1 MKFEVEHEETVNFE
15 VKHEPC
21 MSYEVKHEP
30 FSTLAL
36 CNSSIWKPPRPA
48 QLQDDA
54 AVALKPGESQQLHHM
69 KPHTTEHVPRELV
82 KVPPG
87 CDTFTQV
94 FPECSFSEEQFEYV
108 LKELENRGDL
118 SALDRFLSSIP
129 PQISGHL
136 ENNEYLVAARAMVR
150 YQKGEYRELFSILEE
165 NNFAKVS
172 RAPLQQMWHDA
183 HYKEAERLRGRPLG
197 AVDKYRVRKKY
208 PLPKSIWDGS
218 QNNHCFKEK
227 ARTILREWYIQN
239 PYPAPNI
246 KRDLAEAAGLTPTQ
260 VSNWFK
266 NRRQR
271 DRAANSKNKK
281 AMLSITGSTWRPF
294 EVSPNVAMTAES
306 PHSAPSSRHL
316 SCSPLVSPVSIV
328 SPVPLSPAVTL
339 VPSHSVSLQVSPDGL
354 STSFLSSGQPTPW
367 HYSLAGLAQPSI
379 ETHTSAEQWTRGL
392 EAAGIAH
399 YTQLSQVSS
408 SLASYFTPLEVIS
421 RPSSHLIPLPTHAIP
436 SHVSAV
442 TSAGGNVT
450 SLTQASHALPP
461 LPITH
466 P

>member
-1 MKFEVEHEETVNFE
+1 MTI
-15 VKHEPC
+15 
-21 MSYEVKHEP
+21 
-30 FSTLAL
+30 
-36 CNSSIWKPPRPA
+36 SIEWCA
-48 QLQDDA
+48 ICDDA
-54 AVALKPGESQQLHHM
+54 AVALKPGEPQQLHHM

-87 CDTFTQV
+87 CDNFTQV
-94 FPECSFSEEQFEYV
+94 FPDCAFSEEQFEYV

-118 SALDRFLSSIP
+118 NALDRFLASIP
-129 PQISGHL
+129 PQVSQHL

-165 NNFAKVS
+165 NSFAKVS

-281 AMLSITGSTWRPF
+281 AMLSIAGGTWRPF

-306 PHSAPSSRHL
+306 SQPVPASRHA
-316 SCSPLVSPVSIV
+316 PLVSPVSIV
-328 SPVPLSPAVTL
+328 SPVPLVPPSLPL
-339 VPSHSVSLQVSPDGL
+339 VPSPSVSLQMSPDNLG
-354 STSFLSSGQPTPW
+354 TSVLNSPGPTPW
-367 HYSLAGLAQPSI
+367 YYSLAGITPSTA
-379 ETHTSAEQWTRGL
+379 ETHTSVHEQWSRGL

-399 YTQLSQVSS
+399 YTQMSQVSS

-421 RPSSHLIPLPTHAIP
+421 RPSHIDTHQLIPLPTHAVHP
-436 SHVSAV
+436 HV
-442 TSAGGNVT
+442 TSSPGNVT
-450 SLTQASHALPP
+450 SLAPQASHALPP
-461 LPITH
+461 LPITSLH